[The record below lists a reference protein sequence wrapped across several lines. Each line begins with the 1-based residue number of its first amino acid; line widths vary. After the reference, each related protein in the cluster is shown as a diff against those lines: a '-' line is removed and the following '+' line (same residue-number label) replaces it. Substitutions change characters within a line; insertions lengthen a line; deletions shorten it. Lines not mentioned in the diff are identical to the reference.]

1 MKRQKAVAFR
11 RTGPKKLT
19 FFHAGDPKH
28 RNGQP
33 TAFQHALRQHHP
45 LTLLQGAFI
54 DCKGRDCLQSILCH
68 PFSLLKRMTGA
79 KADLYF
85 LAQDRK

>member
-33 TAFQHALRQHHP
+33 TAFQHIHSGSTIHSHFYREP
-45 LTLLQGAFI
+45 L
-54 DCKGRDCLQSILCH
+54 
-68 PFSLLKRMTGA
+68 
-79 KADLYF
+79 
-85 LAQDRK
+85 